1 MADLVP
7 ISQNTDYADAFIK
20 LSGVSACGTAPQDDS
35 TMCLS
40 PSRLVRDRGVC
51 CDPFAPSCVSRKRL
65 WVSLLIWTEWER
77 GVRLRKP

>member
-1 MADLVP
+1 MADPVP

-51 CDPFAPSCVSRKRL
+51 CDPFAPSVL
-65 WVSLLIWTEWER
+65 AGR
-77 GVRLRKP
+77 GLGFHC